1 MSRTSSTNSR
11 TASAI
16 SGSATPS
23 PAASLAASPVASP
36 APSLR
41 TPDGPVPSGA
51 PAWNRQR
58 GSAMPFHRYRPAHER
73 VEIPRTERHWP
84 DARIERAPLWV
95 PVDLRDGNQALAEPM
110 DTPRKR
116 RMFDL
121 LVAMGFKEIEVAYPS
136 ASRTDFDF
144 VRHLAESG
152 AVPEDV
158 TVVVFTPARRDL
170 IERTFAAIEGLPRTV
185 VHLYTATAPTWREVV
200 LGRSRDEVHA
210 LVRDA
215 AAYMAQ
221 LAAARP
227 QSDIRFQFSPEVF
240 NLTEPD
246 LVLEI
251 CNGLTRLW
259 DASPDRPVIHNLPAT
274 VEIATPNVY
283 ADQIAYMHRH
293 LERRDGVVLSVHPH
307 NDRGTGVACAELAM
321 LAGAQRVEGCL
332 FGNGERTGN
341 VDLVTLALNL
351 HTQGVDPMIDFS
363 DIDAVRRTVEDCI
376 RIPVH
381 ARHPYAGELVHTAFS
396 GTHQDA
402 ISKGLAHH
410 AARAA
415 ESGVPHAQ
423 APWSVPYLPVDP
435 ADLGCSYEAVI
446 RVNSQSGKGGIAHL
460 MQREHGLDLP
470 RAMRPDFSRTVQR
483 ATDDS
488 GQEVTAKELGEL
500 FRSAYLVPGT
510 DGPVRL
516 GSWSATEPVPGEHR
530 VRCELD
536 GVPCEGAGN
545 GPLAAFCA
553 ALAAAGHPADIV
565 DYAEHAL
572 AAGPHSEAV
581 AYVRCRIGGAM
592 YWGAGRDT
600 SVLTA
605 SVRAVLSAVN
615 RAAVDRS
622 VAVQEAVSREAVSG
636 R

>member
-1 MSRTSSTNSR
+1 M
-11 TASAI
+11 
-16 SGSATPS
+16 PS
-23 PAASLAASPVASP
+23 
-36 APSLR
+36 
-41 TPDGPVPSGA
+41 
-51 PAWNRQR
+51 
-58 GSAMPFHRYRPAHER
+58 HRYRPAHRR
-73 VEIPRTERHWP
+73 VEVPVTTRAWP
-84 DARIERAPLWV
+84 AARIERAPLWV

-110 DTPRKR
+110 DIPRKR

-121 LVAMGFKEIEVAYPS
+121 LVSMGFKEIEVAYPS

-144 VRHLAESG
+144 VRHLAETG
-152 AVPEDV
+152 AVPDDV
-158 TVVVFTPARRDL
+158 TVVVFTPARREL
-170 IERTFAAIEGLPRTV
+170 IERTFAAIDGLPRAV

-200 LGRSRDEVHA
+200 LGRSRTEVHD

-215 AAYMAQ
+215 ATHMAR

-227 QSDIRFQFSPEVF
+227 RADVRFQFSPEVF

-251 CNGLTRLW
+251 CNGLTELW
-259 DASPDRPVIHNLPAT
+259 EASPERPVTHNLPAT

-293 LERRDGVVLSVHPH
+293 LERRDAVVLSVHPH

-363 DIDAVRRTVEDCI
+363 DLATVRSTVEDCI
-376 RIPVH
+376 RLPVH
-381 ARHPYAGELVHTAFS
+381 PRHPYAGSLVHTAFS

-410 AARAA
+410 ARRAA
-415 ESGVPHAQ
+415 ELGVPESE
-423 APWSVPYLPVDP
+423 APWTVPYLPVDP

-460 MQREHGLDLP
+460 LRIHHGLDLP
-470 RAMRPDFSRTVQR
+470 QELRPDFSRVVQR

-488 GQEVTAKELGEL
+488 GQEATPKELWEL
-500 FRSAYLVPGT
+500 FRTTYLDPGEE
-510 DGPVRL
+510 GPL
-516 GSWSATEPVPGEHR
+516 TLCSWSATEPAPGEHR
-530 VRCELD
+530 IRCTLGRAGRAAEAQQQT
-536 GVPCEGAGN
+536 EGTGN
-545 GPLAAFCA
+545 GPLAAFTA
-553 ALAAAGHPADIV
+553 ALAAAGHPAEIL

-572 AAGPHSEAV
+572 TSGPDSAAV
-581 AYVRCRIGGAM
+581 AYVRCRIGGAT

-605 SVRAVLSAVN
+605 SLRAVLAAVN
-615 RAAVDRS
+615 RAAG
-622 VAVQEAVSREAVSG
+622 ERENGIGGNGIGGNGIEGNGIEGKGIEGKGNPGTETGGNGSSNQRV
-636 R
+636 

>member
-1 MSRTSSTNSR
+1 MSRTR
-11 TASAI
+11 SARP
-16 SGSATPS
+16 SGF
-23 PAASLAASPVASP
+23 
-36 APSLR
+36 PSLR
-41 TPDGPVPSGA
+41 TPDGPVPAAA
-51 PAWNRQR
+51 PAWNPQR
-58 GSAMPFHRYRPAHER
+58 GSTMPSHRYRPAHER
-73 VEIPRTERHWP
+73 VDVPLTERAWP
-84 DARIERAPLWV
+84 AARTERAPLWV
-95 PVDLRDGNQALAEPM
+95 PVDLRDGNQALVEPM

-152 AVPEDV
+152 AVPDDV
-158 TVVVFTPARRDL
+158 TVVVFTPARREL

-215 AAYMAQ
+215 ATYMAE
-221 LAAARP
+221 LADARP
-227 QSDIRFQFSPEVF
+227 RADIRFQFSPEVF

-259 DASPDRPVIHNLPAT
+259 DASPDRPVTHNLPAT
-274 VEIATPNVY
+274 VEVATPNVY
-283 ADQIAYMHRH
+283 ADQIEYMHRH
-293 LERRDGVVLSVHPH
+293 LERREGIILSVHPH
-307 NDRGTGVACAELAM
+307 NDRGTGVACAELAV

-351 HTQGVDPMIDFS
+351 HAQGVDPMIDFS
-363 DIDAVRRTVEDCI
+363 DIDTVRRTVEDCI
-376 RIPVH
+376 RLPVH
-381 ARHPYAGELVHTAFS
+381 PRHPYAGELVHTAFS

-402 ISKGLAHH
+402 ISKGFAHH
-410 AARAA
+410 ARRAA
-415 ESGVPHAQ
+415 ELGASESD
-423 APWSVPYLPVDP
+423 APWTVPYLPVDP
-435 ADLGCSYEAVI
+435 ADLGCTYEAVI

-460 MQREHGLDLP
+460 LQVHHGLDLP
-470 RAMRPDFSRTVQR
+470 RELRPEFSRTVQQ

-488 GQEVTAKELGEL
+488 GREATPEDLWEL
-500 FRSAYLVPGT
+500 FRRSYLAPGE
-510 DGPVRL
+510 DGPL
-516 GSWSATEPVPGEHR
+516 TLDSWSAAEPAPGEHR
-530 VRCELD
+530 FCCELR
-536 GVPCEGAGN
+536 GTGTGTGQGSFEGSGN
-545 GPLAAFCA
+545 GPVAAFA
-553 ALAAAGHPADIV
+553 DALAAAGHPVDIV
-565 DYAEHAL
+565 GYTEHAL
-572 AAGPHSEAV
+572 AAGPDSAAV
-581 AYVRCRIGGAM
+581 AYVHCRVGGAT

-615 RAAVDRS
+615 RAARDGVR
-622 VAVQEAVSREAVSG
+622 
-636 R
+636 

>member
-1 MSRTSSTNSR
+1 MTSTSSA
-11 TASAI
+11 ASAAVR
-16 SGSATPS
+16 GAA
-23 PAASLAASPVASP
+23 PAFPT
-36 APSLR
+36 LR
-41 TPDGPVPSGA
+41 TPDGPVPAAA
-51 PAWNRQR
+51 PAWNPQR
-58 GSAMPFHRYRPAHER
+58 GSAMPAHRYLPAHER
-73 VEIPRTERHWP
+73 VEVPRTERAWP
-84 DARIERAPLWV
+84 AARIERAPLWV
-95 PVDLRDGNQALAEPM
+95 PVDLRDGNQALVEPM

-152 AVPEDV
+152 AVPDDV
-158 TVVVFTPARRDL
+158 TVVVFTPARREL

-259 DASPDRPVIHNLPAT
+259 DASPDRPVTHNLPAT
-274 VEIATPNVY
+274 VEVATPNVY
-283 ADQIAYMHRH
+283 ADQIEYMHRH
-293 LERRDGVVLSVHPH
+293 LERREGVILSVHPH
-307 NDRGTGVACAELAM
+307 NDRGTGVACAELAV

-363 DIDAVRRTVEDCI
+363 DIATVRRTVEDCI

-381 ARHPYAGELVHTAFS
+381 PRHPYAGELVHTAFS

-410 AARAA
+410 AKRAA
-415 ESGVPHAQ
+415 ELGVPESD
-423 APWSVPYLPVDP
+423 APWTVPYLPVDP

-460 MQREHGLDLP
+460 LRRDYGLDLP
-470 RAMRPDFSRTVQR
+470 REMRPDFSRTVQS

-488 GQEVTAKELGEL
+488 GREATPEALWEL
-500 FRSAYLVPGT
+500 FRSTYLVPGT
-510 DGPVRL
+510 DGALTL
-516 GSWSATEPVPGEHR
+516 GSWSAAEPAPGEHR
-530 VRCELD
+530 VTCEL
-536 GVPCEGAGN
+536 GSAVHEGTGN

-553 ALAAAGHPADIV
+553 ALAAAGHPVDIV
-565 DYAEHAL
+565 SYAEHAT
-572 AAGPHSEAV
+572 ATGPDSAAV
-581 AYVRCRIGGAM
+581 AYVQCRIDGAVH
-592 YWGAGRDT
+592 WGAGQDT
-600 SVLTA
+600 SVLMA

-615 RAAVDRS
+615 RAA
-622 VAVQEAVSREAVSG
+622 AAG
-636 R
+636 RGVTADG

>member
-1 MSRTSSTNSR
+1 MPTTRSPR
-11 TASAI
+11 
-16 SGSATPS
+16 SAT
-23 PAASLAASPVASP
+23 AF
-36 APSLR
+36 PSLR
-41 TPDGPVPSGA
+41 TPDGPVPAAS
-51 PAWNRQR
+51 PAWNPQR
-58 GSAMPFHRYRPAHER
+58 GSAMPSHRYRPAHER
-73 VEIPRTERHWP
+73 VHIPRTARTWP

-152 AVPEDV
+152 AVPDDV
-158 TVVVFTPARRDL
+158 TVVVFTPARREL
-170 IERTFAAIEGLPRTV
+170 IERTFAAVEGLPRTV

-200 LGRSRDEVHA
+200 LGRGRDEVHA

-215 AAYMAQ
+215 AGYMAQ

-227 QSDIRFQFSPEVF
+227 QADIRFQFSPEVF

-251 CNGLTRLW
+251 CNGLTELW

-293 LERRDGVVLSVHPH
+293 LARRDGVILSVHPH
-307 NDRGTGVACAELAM
+307 NDRGTGVACAELAL

-363 DIDAVRRTVEDCI
+363 DIDTVRRTVEDCI

-410 AARAA
+410 ARRAA
-415 ESGVPHAQ
+415 ELGVTEPE
-423 APWSVPYLPVDP
+423 APWTVPYLPVDP

-460 MQREHGLDLP
+460 LHRDHGLDLP
-470 RAMRPDFSRTVQR
+470 REMRPDFSRAVQS

-488 GQEVTAKELGEL
+488 GQEVTSKDLWEL
-500 FRSAYLVPGT
+500 FRSTYLAPGT
-510 DGPVRL
+510 DGPLTL
-516 GSWSATEPVPGEHR
+516 GSWHAVESAPGEHR
-530 VRCELD
+530 VDCEVN
-536 GVPCEGAGN
+536 GRSYEGTGN

-565 DYAEHAL
+565 SYAEHAT
-572 AAGPHSEAV
+572 ASGPDSAAV
-581 AYVRCRIGGAM
+581 AYVRCRIGDAA
-592 YWGAGRDT
+592 YWGAGQDT
-600 SVLTA
+600 SVLMA

-615 RAAVDRS
+615 RAAGGR
-622 VAVQEAVSREAVSG
+622 ASG
-636 R
+636 TDAG